1 MAVTEKDESQ
11 PPAKSPTSP
20 YVFKDPRLGWAETP
34 QGGMT
39 NVQGPP
45 LENVTQP
52 LEQVWPAQQQQ
63 EGQRWP
69 EPPPAQGSQ
78 GRPQPQQP
86 QQDNSGWPQPET
98 QTGKP
103 QQQGWPEPQS
113 QQQQQQTQ
121 TQLPETGGW
130 VQPEQMQ
137 TGQPQPQ
144 GWPEPQAQLPQAAPQ
159 NNQPDTTGW
168 PQPPQPEPVQQKK
181 DSSGWP
187 QPEQAQTGQ
196 TQQGWPEPQQTQ
208 LPQQT
213 QNPPPEAGGWPQ
225 PPQAAPQNN
234 QLDTAGWPQP
244 PQAEP
249 QQQQGWPQPQQE
261 SPQRKPYWE
270 QPTQEH
276 VQEQQKQAQRAEVR
290 PVPGGWPQPPQQQE
304 ETAPGGWPQQ
314 PPPNATIQTQSPAE
328 VQSAGISQPLTQQI
342 SQQQEIITP
351 ASTVTPASSHIQDQS
366 EAPDPLDNLEKFYE
380 DSIRRFIDMIQ
391 AEVAATTDEEKLRVF
406 TEFMENEYFVR
417 GQRYPNALGGPPSGR
432 NSVVGKLGLG
442 FGTAEKAKDSND
454 KLGQV
459 VEVAVESRAAE
470 LEPKIQTPVAPPAT
484 FTAPAGVVEVGGWPS
499 PEPRAISPT
508 SFPEVVPQAQKPPT
522 PKPSSRSP
530 EPPISPEPLVINK
543 RSSAYQPFR
552 PGAAPKSLTDPELN
566 QYAAFNP
573 NAYESPPP
581 RPTENQ
587 YLPFQPP
594 GTSKATPEPN
604 QPDIP
609 YKPYNPVAIGQTS
622 GRGSPIP
629 VGPERGSQ
637 YVPYDPKRASVIMSG
652 TPAPE
657 KSHFRPPPARA
668 DTIPTS
674 PIAGGPQQPFG
685 PPRSSKTFVDAYQSF
700 GPGSGYPSS
709 TGSSNVFS
717 TPESDAPSQKTESY
731 FPLASPVM
739 EPAQSIQPLQTRK
752 VAPPVPEELK
762 SLLAVLPED
771 RAPRVQ
777 STTVLDEVKKTIEMI
792 GEDFSFI
799 AEINRAY
806 TESAKKRRRGLDDE
820 RRKRAEEHEE
830 YTDELFADQQIGYG
844 DIKDME
850 TEFKSEEARKEA
862 KEEEDEYE
870 TYCSEVFQ
878 KVYDKLQEGIKGL
891 MDKYLGI
898 VRDIPI
904 AVVGKDRWNTPTG
917 VELTE
922 LLEGLLELRKY
933 IETRHEKVQGAIIE
947 RDRRFKKTVIQPLYA
962 SGNIGK
968 MKSMEKHFE
977 GSEKKTYVSHLSTS
991 GVD

>member
-1 MAVTEKDESQ
+1 M
-11 PPAKSPTSP
+11 
-20 YVFKDPRLGWAETP
+20 R
-34 QGGMT
+34 
-39 NVQGPP
+39 
-45 LENVTQP
+45 
-52 LEQVWPAQQQQ
+52 
-63 EGQRWP
+63 
-69 EPPPAQGSQ
+69 
-78 GRPQPQQP
+78 
-86 QQDNSGWPQPET
+86 
-98 QTGKP
+98 
-103 QQQGWPEPQS
+103 
-113 QQQQQQTQ
+113 
-121 TQLPETGGW
+121 
-130 VQPEQMQ
+130 
-137 TGQPQPQ
+137 
-144 GWPEPQAQLPQAAPQ
+144 
-159 NNQPDTTGW
+159 
-168 PQPPQPEPVQQKK
+168 
-181 DSSGWP
+181 
-187 QPEQAQTGQ
+187 
-196 TQQGWPEPQQTQ
+196 
-208 LPQQT
+208 
-213 QNPPPEAGGWPQ
+213 
-225 PPQAAPQNN
+225 
-234 QLDTAGWPQP
+234 
-244 PQAEP
+244 
-249 QQQQGWPQPQQE
+249 
-261 SPQRKPYWE
+261 
-270 QPTQEH
+270 
-276 VQEQQKQAQRAEVR
+276 
-290 PVPGGWPQPPQQQE
+290 
-304 ETAPGGWPQQ
+304 
-314 PPPNATIQTQSPAE
+314 
-328 VQSAGISQPLTQQI
+328 SAGVSQPLTQQI
-342 SQQQEIITP
+342 PQQQEITTP
-351 ASTVTPASSHIQDQS
+351 ESTITPASSHIQDQF
-366 EAPDPLDNLEKFYE
+366 EKPDPLDNLEKFYE

-391 AEVAATTDEEKLRVF
+391 AEVAATTDEDKLKVF

-432 NSVVGKLGLG
+432 NSFVGKLGLG

-454 KLGQV
+454 KLDQV

-470 LEPKIQTPVAPPAT
+470 LKQPIFQTPVAPPAT
-484 FTAPAGVVEVGGWPS
+484 FTAPAAIVEVGGWPS

-508 SFPEVVPQAQKPPT
+508 SFPEVVPQVQKPPT
-522 PKPSSRSP
+522 PTPLSRSP

-552 PGAAPKSLTDPELN
+552 PDVAPKSPTNPEPN
-566 QYAAFNP
+566 KYAAFNP
-573 NAYESPPP
+573 HTYESPPP

-587 YLPFQPP
+587 YLPFQLPE
-594 GTSKATPEPN
+594 TSKATPEPN

-609 YKPYNPVAIGQTS
+609 LGYKPYNPVAIGQTS

-652 TPAPE
+652 TPTPE
-657 KSHFRPPPARA
+657 KSHLKRDSGISAFPPPTRA
-668 DTIPTS
+668 DTIPAS
-674 PIAGGPQQPFG
+674 PIAGGPRQPFG
-685 PPRSSKTFVDAYQSF
+685 PLRSSKTFVDTYQSF
-700 GPGSGYPSS
+700 APGSGYPSS

-717 TPESDAPSQKTESY
+717 TPESDAPGGQKTESY
-731 FPLASPVM
+731 FPSAPPAM
-739 EPAQSIQPLQTRK
+739 EPTQSIQPLQTRK

-777 STTVLDEVKKTIEMI
+777 SATVLGEVKKTIEAI

-898 VRDIPI
+898 VRDLPI

-922 LLEGLLELRKY
+922 LLEGLLELTKY

-977 GSEKKTYVSHLSTS
+977 ESEKKTYVSHLSTYRVGWLLTCKQYS
-991 GVD
+991 PSRSRET